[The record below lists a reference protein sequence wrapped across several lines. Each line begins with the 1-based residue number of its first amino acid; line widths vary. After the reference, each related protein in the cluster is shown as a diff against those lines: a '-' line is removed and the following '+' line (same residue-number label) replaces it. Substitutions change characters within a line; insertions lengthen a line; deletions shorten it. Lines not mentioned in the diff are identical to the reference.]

1 MKHVSIIL
9 VGAEHPGN
17 VGAVARAM
25 HNFGFER
32 LILINPACDPL
43 DPEARNRAKWAQ
55 EILENAVTGGLELL
69 DSFDLLVATSART
82 GTEYNL
88 PRTPLLPDDLVL
100 PPAGKIGIVFG
111 RESSGLTNAE
121 LAKADYLVT
130 IPTAKNKS
138 LNVSHAVAVL
148 LYELS
153 KHAHAQ
159 EIKKK
164 YPLAN
169 ARQKEELRKLI
180 DDVLAKMTFATP
192 HKAKTQKL
200 LWQRLVG
207 TAHLTGREAQALLGV
222 FKKVRNG

>member
-1 MKHVSIIL
+1 MKHVSVIL

-25 HNFGFER
+25 HNFGFEKLV
-32 LILINPACDPL
+32 LIAPQCDHL
-43 DPEARNRAKWAQ
+43 CEEARNRAKWAQ
-55 EILENAVTGGLELL
+55 EILENVVIGDLKLL
-69 DSFDLLVATSART
+69 DDFDLLIATSART
-82 GTEYNL
+82 GTDYNL
-88 PRTPLLPDDLVL
+88 PRTPLLPDELVL
-100 PPAGKIGIVFG
+100 QSSGKIGILFG
-111 RESSGLTNAE
+111 RESSGLTNDE
-121 LAKADYLVT
+121 IAKADYLVT

-138 LNVSHAVAVL
+138 LNVSHAVAVI

-153 KHAHAQ
+153 KSEHATAVKQ
-159 EIKKK
+159 K

-180 DDVLAKMTFATP
+180 DDVLAQMTFATP

-207 TAHLTGREAQALLGV
+207 TAHLTGREAQALLGF
-222 FKKVRNG
+222 FKKIKSG